1 MCNGVY
7 KSTPSEKFHFSNS
20 PLPPLD
26 SLFYVAI
33 VYILINVFL
42 NCCAL
47 LSQFL
52 LSLLLLRIILN
63 SFTSLYFL
71 SHRVTVLPSVKLF
84 SLLIRFFFS
93 FSLASIPSLL
103 FFSLLVLA
111 CFKPN
116 WKAKKKKKIVTD
128 ACAAASTTARH
139 VRAYRTWVRQPTEL
153 LRFGKCGMVA
163 ICVTFLQSTQMQH
176 H

>member
-116 WKAKKKKKIVTD
+116 WKAKKKKKNCHGCV
-128 ACAAASTTARH
+128 CSCVHSRTARPC
-139 VRAYRTWVRQPTEL
+139 VSDLGAPTH
-153 LRFGKCGMVA
+153 RITTVW
-163 ICVTFLQSTQMQH
+163 
-176 H
+176 

>member
-84 SLLIRFFFS
+84 SLLIWFFFS
-93 FSLASIPSLL
+93 FLQHQFHH
-103 FFSLLVLA
+103 FFSFLFLYWPVSNRIG
-111 CFKPN
+111 KR
-116 WKAKKKKKIVTD
+116 KKKKNL
-128 ACAAASTTARH
+128 S
-139 VRAYRTWVRQPTEL
+139 RTRV
-153 LRFGKCGMVA
+153 
-163 ICVTFLQSTQMQH
+163 
-176 H
+176 